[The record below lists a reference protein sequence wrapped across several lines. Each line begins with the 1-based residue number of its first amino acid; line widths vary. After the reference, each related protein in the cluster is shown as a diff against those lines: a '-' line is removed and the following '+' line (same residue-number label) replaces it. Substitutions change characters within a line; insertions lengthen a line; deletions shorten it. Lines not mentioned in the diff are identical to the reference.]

1 MRRIFVIG
9 IGVGDPDHMTI
20 QAIKALNQVDVFF
33 IPDKGA
39 EKAALRNLRT
49 AICERFIEHADYR
62 TIDIEIPQRASAG
75 DYLAGVD
82 QWHGRLADI
91 YGRRFEHE
99 LEEDEI
105 GAVLVWGDPAIYDST
120 LRIIERV
127 RAKGLALHIEV
138 IPGISSVQ
146 VLAAKHRIALN
157 QVGESVLLTTGR
169 KLAGGFPGEFGSVVV
184 LLDGTQTFA
193 SLAEPDLDIFWG
205 AYLGTGDEILISGKL
220 ADVKDEIE
228 AVRRRA
234 REQHGWIM
242 DTYLLRK
249 SDPPPVMKPRRRC
262 HDGNQIVRRHGGG
275 HDGERT

>member
-1 MRRIFVIG
+1 MRKIFVIG

-62 TIDIEIPQRASAG
+62 TIDIDIPQRASAG

-82 QWHGRLADI
+82 EWHGRLADI
-91 YGRRFEHE
+91 YGRQFERE
-99 LEEDEI
+99 LEQDDV
-105 GAVLVWGDPAIYDST
+105 GAVLVWGDPALYDST

-146 VLAAKHRIALN
+146 ALAAKHRIALN

-169 KLAGGFPGEFGSVVV
+169 KLAGGFPGEVGSVVV
-184 LLDGTQTFA
+184 LLDGAQTFA

-249 SDPPPVMKPRRRC
+249 SDPRR
-262 HDGNQIVRRHGGG
+262 
-275 HDGERT
+275 

>member
-1 MRRIFVIG
+1 MRKIFVIG

-49 AICERFIEHADYR
+49 RICERFIENTNYR
-62 TIDIEIPQRASAG
+62 TIDIDVPPRASAG

-82 QWHGRLADI
+82 EWHRRLADI
-91 YGRRFEHE
+91 YGRRFEQE

-105 GAVLVWGDPAIYDST
+105 GGVLVWGDPAIYDST

-169 KLAGGFPGEFGSVVV
+169 KLAGGFPSEFGSVVV
-184 LLDGTQTFA
+184 LLDGAQIFA
-193 SLAEPDLDIFWG
+193 GFAEPDLDIFWG

-249 SDPPPVMKPRRRC
+249 SDPGR
-262 HDGNQIVRRHGGG
+262 
-275 HDGERT
+275 